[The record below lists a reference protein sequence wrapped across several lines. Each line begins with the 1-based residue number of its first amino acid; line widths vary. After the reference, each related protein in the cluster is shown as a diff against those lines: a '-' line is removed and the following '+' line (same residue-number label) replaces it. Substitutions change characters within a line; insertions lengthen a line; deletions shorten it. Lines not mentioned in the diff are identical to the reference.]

1 MRKIQVV
8 GTNAKGSVST
18 YLANI
23 LTAAGYRTGLYTSPH
38 VLSREERICID
49 GKPIARQ
56 EFDRLL
62 GGEPTERVFLRYTD
76 ACMQYFEEQGVE
88 VAVLE
93 TGLGGRLD
101 PVSHYKMDETVITTI
116 GMDHMDLLGDTIEQI
131 AMEKCATIG
140 YQGYVISMPQE
151 QSVRR
156 IIEVTSEMQN
166 ARLIFVE
173 PKDLRRYPDGKFDY
187 QEFTGLETKLLG
199 KMQPLNAATAAA
211 AARALSHVGIFI
223 TPQAVRQGIA
233 NTSMLARQQY
243 LKEQDILLDGGHN
256 ADALRE
262 LEDTLDS
269 KFAGRK
275 LVMLVAAM
283 ENKDVSVLGEIAKKR
298 GADVVATQ
306 VQDGRARSAQSLA
319 QLFPACEVQPN
330 LGAAWETARNK
341 ARHQGALLVVAGSF
355 YLAGDVLHLIWE
367 EQGASAQ

>member
-101 PVSHYKMDETVITTI
+101 PVSRYKMDETVITTI

-211 AARALSHVGIFI
+211 AARRFRMWEFLSLRRPCARALPIH
-223 TPQAVRQGIA
+223 PCW
-233 NTSMLARQQY
+233 
-243 LKEQDILLDGGHN
+243 
-256 ADALRE
+256 
-262 LEDTLDS
+262 
-269 KFAGRK
+269 
-275 LVMLVAAM
+275 
-283 ENKDVSVLGEIAKKR
+283 R
-298 GADVVATQ
+298 G
-306 VQDGRARSAQSLA
+306 SS
-319 QLFPACEVQPN
+319 
-330 LGAAWETARNK
+330 
-341 ARHQGALLVVAGSF
+341 
-355 YLAGDVLHLIWE
+355 I
-367 EQGASAQ
+367 